1 MVDSSS
7 DSESEGDAAEP
18 RLISGILNNVVRIA
32 GFKQLRTTNAQ
43 ISLQIPTV

>member
-1 MVDSSS
+1 MVESSS

-18 RLISGILNNVVRIA
+18 ALISGMLNNVVRIA
-32 GFKQLRTTNAQ
+32 GFKHLRT